1 MKDFDELAKIFSHFP
16 GIGERQARR
25 FVYYLLKRDKATLRD
40 LTERILRLK
49 DQVRTCDRCQK
60 FTELQGSL
68 CDHCVA
74 TKDSPSLMIV
84 EKDSDLEA
92 IRKAG
97 VYDGSFFVLGGL
109 VPILDEAPEKRV
121 RLLPLKKRISDEKDQ
136 LSEIILA
143 LSFTREGEY
152 TDELLRSYI
161 TQHFPAT
168 TIKITSLGRGLST
181 GTELEYADT
190 ETIKG
195 ALLHRNG

>member
-25 FVYYLLKRDKATLRD
+25 FVYYLLKRDKATLGE
-40 LTERILRLK
+40 LTERIMRLK
-49 DQVRTCDRCQK
+49 ESVRECKRCQK
-60 FTELQGSL
+60 FTEMKGEI
-68 CDHCVA
+68 CDHCEL
-74 TKDSPSLMIV
+74 TKKSPLLMIV

-92 IRKAG
+92 IKRAG
-97 VYDGSFFVLGGL
+97 IYDGSFFVLGGL
-109 VPILDEAPEKRV
+109 VPILDEAPERRV
-121 RLLPLKKRISDEKDQ
+121 RLVPMKKRIGDE
-136 LSEIILA
+136 LGTVSEIILA

-152 TDELLRSYI
+152 TDELVREYI
-161 TQHFPAT
+161 RKNFPDASIT
-168 TIKITSLGRGLST
+168 ITSLGRGLST